1 MMMKGNWHL
10 LAFSAFFAAMALKS
24 NYLILWIVVLFIWL
38 SFLYMTKRIRFLL
51 VIMTLTSFGCFYS
64 YFPSYDSD
72 DSTRQEQVQKE
83 VVLQGTIVSS
93 VRQNDKQLS
102 FTFRL
107 EETKEKVSVHYF
119 HQADS
124 FDPLASPFPYT
135 FRAKCF
141 IKGKIDQANAATN
154 PFEFDYRQY
163 LFEKGITQQ
172 IILDSLD
179 NLQCKQNH
187 SPLSKLYLVR
197 DALIL
202 QSEKQ
207 LDPTIAAWQ
216 QALIFGDSDQLSDEV
231 VLLFQRWGLSHLLAI
246 SGLHVGIIIALLYF
260 ILIRLLGVT
269 REKAALI
276 VLLFLPVYALLA
288 GGQPSVWRA
297 SLMTVFVI
305 LLARKQIK
313 TSRLDMLSI
322 VFLLLLIIDKYMIY
336 HVGFQ
341 FSFAVTL
348 GLILSAKWFSTAKS
362 NIETILQISFI
373 AQMMIVPLQM
383 YYFYHF
389 QPLSIL
395 LNVIIVPYFSLF
407 VIPSM
412 FFSFIL
418 YILPLPLK
426 QLFEKLFLLVHET
439 VLSFIIFID
448 RYMNFPFTSGEITLF
463 FAIIY
468 YFLLLMMM
476 IHLERKKL
484 KSAFHYGAILCL
496 LLTFVIA
503 HPYLSKEGRVTMLD
517 IGQGDAFIIEL
528 PYRKG
533 IFMIDAGA
541 SFDFE
546 SYEAKD
552 TVYKRVVQTYLMGRG
567 IDTIDAILISHPHLD
582 HHGTVRFI
590 LEDFQVKEVVINE
603 FFGADDKELQA
614 WQEHADLKIVE
625 AKAGDKIERKGQS
638 FYILAPLDDKNDK
651 NDNSLVVYARIGN
664 VNWLFTGDISKDIEE
679 NIIDSFPELQV
690 DILKVAHHGSNT
702 STSERMLEKL
712 NPKIALLPV
721 GRKNRYGH
729 PGKEV
734 IESLNQHGAKVYRTD
749 ENGAVEYRFRDDK
762 GVIKPYIEK

>member
-1 MMMKGNWHL
+1 M
-10 LAFSAFFAAMALKS
+10 
-24 NYLILWIVVLFIWL
+24 VV
-38 SFLYMTKRIRFLL
+38 
-51 VIMTLTSFGCFYS
+51 TLTSFGCFYI
-64 YFPSYDSD
+64 YFPSYDLD
-72 DSTRQEQVQKE
+72 DSTRQEQVKKE

-93 VRQNDKQLS
+93 VRQSGKQLS
-102 FTFRL
+102 FTFLL

-119 HQADS
+119 HHADS
-124 FDPLASPFPYT
+124 SNPLASPFPYT

-141 IKGKIDQANAATN
+141 IKGKIEQANVATN

-163 LFEKGITQQ
+163 LFEKGITHQL
-172 IILDSLD
+172 ILDSLD
-179 NLQCKQNH
+179 NLQCRQNH
-187 SPLSKLYLVR
+187 SLLSKLYHVR
-197 DALIL
+197 DALL
-202 QSEKQ
+202 YQSDKQ

-216 QALIFGDSDQLSDEV
+216 QALIFGESDQLSDEV

-260 ILIRLLGVT
+260 ILIRFLGVT
-269 REKAALI
+269 REKATLI

-313 TSRLDMLSI
+313 INRLDLLSI
-322 VFLLLLIIDKYMIY
+322 VFLFLLIIDKYMIF

-348 GLILSAKWFSTAKS
+348 GLILSAKWFSTAQS

-395 LNVIIVPYFSLF
+395 LNVIVVPYFSLF

-418 YILPLPLK
+418 YIFPLPLK
-426 QLFEKLFLLVHET
+426 QVFEKLFLLVHET

-448 RYMNFPFTSGEITLF
+448 HHVNFPFISGEITLF
-463 FAIIY
+463 ITIIY
-468 YFLLLMMM
+468 YFLLFMMM

-484 KSAFHYGAILCL
+484 KNAFNYGAMLCL

-528 PYRKG
+528 PYRRG
-533 IFMIDAGA
+533 VFMIDVGA
-541 SFDFE
+541 SFDFD
-546 SYEAKD
+546 SYEPKD
-552 TVYKRVVQTYLMGRG
+552 TVYKRVIQPYLKGRG
-567 IDTIDAILISHPHLD
+567 IATIDAILISHPHLD

-590 LEDFQVKEVVINE
+590 LEDFRVKEIFINE
-603 FFGADDKELQA
+603 FFGVDDKELQA
-614 WQEHADLKIVE
+614 WQEHADVKIIE
-625 AKAGDKIERKGQS
+625 AKVRDEIERKGQS

-651 NDNSLVVYARIGN
+651 NDNSLVVFTRIGN
-664 VNWLFTGDISKDIEE
+664 TNWLFTGDISKDIEE
-679 NIIDSFPELQV
+679 NIINSFPGLQV

-702 STSERMLEKL
+702 STSERMIEKL
-712 NPKIALLPV
+712 NPKIALIPV

-729 PGKEV
+729 PSKEV
-734 IESLNQHGAKVYRTD
+734 IDSLTQHGADVYRAD
-749 ENGAVEYRFRDDK
+749 ENGAVQYKFRDNI
-762 GVIKPYIEK
+762 GFIRSFIE